1 MSQHVI
7 CLIASP
13 LVHVTWGIVLA
24 FNAMP
29 MMVSGKPYVS
39 ISADHSE
46 PGSRLKYAP
55 NPYLK
60 SQERTKSSL
69 SSYFII
75 LNNAKHNCAIPTYDK
90 RVPPTPSPI
99 TPNETCMKWDSIRR
113 QKLVAAATIQHLL
126 SLLLLLL
133 PQELKNAPPVAHL
146 GEGELLVGDDGLPAA
161 ARTTAAR
168 RRGRRGRLGRPDRRD
183 GGRPRPAG
191 RRRHGSNSDM
201 ARPANAARARRARRR
216 RERRERPDRAL
227 HRHRSRSP
235 AATSVAAAHAPP
247 PQPREIG
254 GGDFGGNGT
263 GDGGGGWGFGAWKEE
278 RATGSPPQTSGGEK
292 SIWERP
298 LELLLLFFF
307 LKNKVS

>member
-146 GEGELLVGDDGLPAA
+146 GEGELLVGDDGLPG
-161 ARTTAAR
+161 RGPGR
-168 RRGRRGRLGRPDRRD
+168 RRRGRRGRRGRLGRPDRRD
-183 GGRPRPAG
+183 GGSAPRPAG

-307 LKNKVS
+307 

>member
-69 SSYFII
+69 PSYFII

-146 GEGELLVGDDGLPAA
+146 GEGELLVGDDGLPGGGPGRRRRGAAAGGDDSAALTGATEAGASAGGAKTARQQQRHGSPRQRGASATCPPPPGAPRAAGPRTAQTSIALSRRNVSGSSTRTTTAA
-161 ARTTAAR
+161 ARN
-168 RRGRRGRLGRPDRRD
+168 RRGRFWWERD
-183 GGRPRPAG
+183 GRWWWWLGFWRVEG
-191 RRRHGSNSDM
+191 G
-201 ARPANAARARRARRR
+201 ARDWITPTNEWR
-216 RERRERPDRAL
+216 REINL
-227 HRHRSRSP
+227 GT
-235 AATSVAAAHAPP
+235 ATWAP
-247 PQPREIG
+247 
-254 GGDFGGNGT
+254 
-263 GDGGGGWGFGAWKEE
+263 
-278 RATGSPPQTSGGEK
+278 TS
-292 SIWERP
+292 
-298 LELLLLFFF
+298 FFF
-307 LKNKVS
+307 